1 MQHCPSFM
9 FDVAVARA
17 AGEFLSS
24 ELSLDAFSKKYFEAF
39 SERFIEISQDD
50 IHSAAEEMLQFLA
63 DIEAGENAVDLLFSF
78 AYFRVYF
85 DGPNRPRKLK
95 PLFGTAEDAVKTK
108 EWSKTAAPKAFR
120 AFVFGLRS
128 STVPHA
134 PVGWLLEEEEATP
147 LLAKLAAEKL
157 SVIDIL

>member
-50 IHSAAEEMLQFLA
+50 IHGAAEEMLQFLA

-108 EWSKTAAPKAFR
+108 EWSKTALQKLFVRLCLALDLAPCQMHPWVGYWKKKKR
-120 AFVFGLRS
+120 HRYSRNWPLKS
-128 STVPHA
+128 S
-134 PVGWLLEEEEATP
+134 L
-147 LLAKLAAEKL
+147 
-157 SVIDIL
+157 